1 METNYYVINDISTL
15 EIITT
20 TIRDTIARHI
30 DGKIWSIFS
39 RSIDVPTIEDIIC
52 AFDKQTVKE

>member
-20 TIRDTIARHI
+20 TIRNTVVRHI

-39 RSIDVPTIEDIIC
+39 RSIDAPTIEDIIC
-52 AFDKQTVKE
+52 AFDKQTVKG